1 MQGISRWLAAVA
13 LVAVAGCD
21 DKAGNGLS
29 PTEPLLLVG
38 PTASVSVSC
47 PTQMETGTS
56 GTCTA
61 YGYDSNGT
69 FTNSNVSSWSS
80 SNTGVATISS
90 AGQISAVAAGS
101 ATITAVIDG
110 VAGSTSVTVVNPS
123 VTPLSVTINGPSQIR
138 PNTQCGWWASVSG
151 GTPSYSYS
159 WSGGTGTAYDYE
171 YYAQSSGAF
180 YVTVQVTDSN
190 GQVKTVSKYVTVSK
204 TAPICPL

>member
-1 MQGISRWLAAVA
+1 MQGISKWVTAMAIM
-13 LVAVAGCD
+13 AVAGCG

-56 GTCTA
+56 GTCDA

-69 FTNSNVSSWSS
+69 YTNSNESSWSS
-80 SNTGVATISS
+80 SNTGVATITST
-90 AGQISAVAAGS
+90 GQISAVGAGT

-110 VAGSTSVTVVNPS
+110 VAGSTTVTVVNPS
-123 VTPLSVTINGPSQIR
+123 STPLSVTIDGPTHIR
-138 PNTQCGWWASVSG
+138 PNTQCAWWASASG
-151 GTPSYSYS
+151 GTPGYTYS
-159 WSGGTGTAYDYE
+159 WSGGTGSAYDYE
-171 YYAQSSGAF
+171 YYAQSSSSF

-190 GQVKTVSKYVTVSK
+190 GQVKTVSKYVKVS
-204 TAPICPL
+204 TSAPLCAL